1 MGEPSPGRR
10 CLIVVAKPP
19 LAGAAKTRLAAGI
32 GAERAAEL
40 YRCFL
45 DDTVA
50 LAGRLPACR
59 LALSFWPPSAAG
71 FFRELHPG
79 AELLPQ
85 QGERFGD
92 RLLSAFVQARALG
105 YEELVLIGSDNPG
118 LPAAYVERAF
128 AALAHAPAVMGP
140 AEDGGWYLMGLL
152 APQPALFHAGIAWST
167 PAVAAQTRASAAAAG
182 LALAEAP
189 PWYDIDT
196 AADLPG
202 LLADLRSGREGAWAP
217 ATLARLEALAEDGL
231 AELLAAHA
239 VAAE

>member
-1 MGEPSPGRR
+1 MGEHPAARR
-10 CLIVVAKPP
+10 CLIVVAKAP
-19 LAGAAKTRLAAGI
+19 LAGTAKTRLAAGI

-50 LAGRLPACR
+50 LAARLPGCR
-59 LALSFWPPSAAG
+59 LALSFWPAAAAS

-85 QGERFGD
+85 QGEQFGD
-92 RLLSAFVQARALG
+92 RLLSAFVQAWTLG
-105 YEELVLIGSDNPG
+105 YEELVLIGSDSPG

-128 AALAHAPAVMGP
+128 AALADAPVVLGP
-140 AEDGGWYLMGLL
+140 AEDGGWYLMGLR
-152 APQPALFHAGIAWST
+152 APQPALFHGGIAWST
-167 PAVAAQTRASAAAAG
+167 AAVAAQTRDAAAAAG
-182 LALAEAP
+182 LAVAEAP
-189 PWYDIDT
+189 PWYDIDI
-196 AADLPG
+196 AADLPR
-202 LLADLRSGREGAWAP
+202 LLADLRAGREGAWAP

-239 VAAE
+239 VAG